1 MSEMAAA
8 SDRQGGSQGGGGA
21 RPRLPVE
28 TERSKMS
35 FTSGKFM
42 KKIMN
47 KYILVKCIIFL
58 TGKSLLLFSVSIS
71 NNQSRV
77 KNVYMK
83 STFPFIIS
91 V

>member
-1 MSEMAAA
+1 MAAA

-42 KKIMN
+42 KKIIN
-47 KYILVKCIIFL
+47 KYILVQCIIFL
-58 TGKSLLLFSVSIS
+58 TGKGLLFAVSIS
-71 NNQSRV
+71 LIKVQ
-77 KNVYMK
+77 
-83 STFPFIIS
+83 
-91 V
+91 

>member
-42 KKIMN
+42 KKIIN
-47 KYILVKCIIFL
+47 KYILVHKMHYFFDGKKFIIF
-58 TGKSLLLFSVSIS
+58 GFHFIK
-71 NNQSRV
+71 QSKV
-77 KNVYMK
+77 KNV
-83 STFPFIIS
+83 
-91 V
+91 

>member
-1 MSEMAAA
+1 MAAA

-35 FTSGKFM
+35 FTSGKFT
-42 KKIMN
+42 KKIIN
-47 KYILVKCIIFL
+47 KYILVQCKFFDVKKFIIF
-58 TGKSLLLFSVSIS
+58 GFHFI
-71 NNQSRV
+71 NQSTV
-77 KNVYMK
+77 KNVHMK
-83 STFPFIIS
+83 STIPFIIS

>member
-1 MSEMAAA
+1 MAAA

-42 KKIMN
+42 KKIIN
-47 KYILVKCIIFL
+47 KYILLVKCIIFL
-58 TGKSLLLFSVSIS
+58 TGKSLLFSVSIS
-71 NNQSRV
+71 LIKVQ
-77 KNVYMK
+77 
-83 STFPFIIS
+83 
-91 V
+91 

>member
-58 TGKSLLLFSVSIS
+58 TGKSLVLFSVSIS
-71 NNQSRV
+71 LIKV
-77 KNVYMK
+77 K
-83 STFPFIIS
+83 
-91 V
+91 